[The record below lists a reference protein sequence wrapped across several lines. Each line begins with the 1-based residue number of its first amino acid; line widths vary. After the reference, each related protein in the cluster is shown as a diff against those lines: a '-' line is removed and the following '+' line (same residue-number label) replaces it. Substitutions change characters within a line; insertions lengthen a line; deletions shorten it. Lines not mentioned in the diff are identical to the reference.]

1 MINILSATSS
11 RTCRHLSD
19 HLPVLPHRHERQ
31 RAARTLLPCQHG
43 CGTIEF
49 LVVAVPLL
57 FSAMA
62 TYEASRWYMT
72 REAVNL
78 ALLEAARAGSVAH
91 ARPQAI
97 ENAFL
102 RALTP
107 LFAPAGSA
115 RTPHARMMF
124 ELDQFE
130 HNSSQPAWEITILH
144 PSAAEFA
151 DFMQK
156 DLPIALRTG
165 HPAINNHYQY
175 RQHQQHAKGRLSG
188 STIYDANTLQLQ
200 IRYLYQPVVPGMRS
214 LLRSIF
220 SGLGPADSA
229 AAAHGALPIVSAITI
244 EMQSH
249 PVFWQ
254 SGETRHV
261 HYAQRASLAIN
272 TPAPLPYT
280 QQKPQAAS
288 DHNRTEPAGQASGA
302 NPPVS
307 TAAGDA
313 SKATVPKMASLN
325 DAGAQEAPE
334 DLLIN
339 ESACRP

>member
-1 MINILSATSS
+1 MTYHGE
-11 RTCRHLSD
+11 RRHADRAL
-19 HLPVLPHRHERQ
+19 LRHQ
-31 RAARTLLPCQHG
+31 RG
-43 CGTIEF
+43 VGTIEF
-49 LVVAVPLL
+49 LVAAVPLL
-57 FSAMA
+57 FSAMV

-102 RALTP
+102 NALTP
-107 LFAPAGSA
+107 LFAPAG
-115 RTPHARMMF
+115 RGRNPQARMMF
-124 ELDQFE
+124 ELSQFE
-130 HNSSQPAWEITILH
+130 LNSGDLAWNITILH

-156 DLPIALRTG
+156 DLPIALTTG
-165 HPAINNHYQY
+165 LPAINNHYQY
-175 RQHQQHAKGRLSG
+175 RQHQQRGKGRLSG

-200 IRYLYQPVVPGMRS
+200 VRYLYQPVVPGMRT

-220 SGLGPADSA
+220 SAAGQADSA
-229 AAAHGALPIVSAITI
+229 AATHGALSIVSAISI

-261 HYAQRASLAIN
+261 HYAPRASLAAN
-272 TPAPLPYT
+272 RPAPRRHSP
-280 QQKPQAAS
+280 QKPQTS
-288 DHNRTEPAGQASGA
+288 DVHHQTEPAGLASGA
-302 NPPVS
+302 KPSIS
-307 TAAGDA
+307 TAASDA
-313 SKATVPKMASLN
+313 SNPSVPEVASRN
-325 DAGAQEAPE
+325 GAGIQGAPE

>member
-1 MINILSATSS
+1 MA
-11 RTCRHLSD
+11 
-19 HLPVLPHRHERQ
+19 HRGEPRRADRALLHHQ
-31 RAARTLLPCQHG
+31 RG
-43 CGTIEF
+43 VGTIEF
-49 LVVAVPLL
+49 LVAAVPLL

-102 RALTP
+102 NGLAP
-107 LFAPAGSA
+107 LFAPAG
-115 RTPHARMMF
+115 RGRNPQERMMF

-130 HNSSQPAWEITILH
+130 QTSGGPAWNITILH

-156 DLPIALRTG
+156 DLPIALKTG
-165 HPAINNHYQY
+165 LPAINNHYQY
-175 RQHQQHAKGRLSG
+175 RQHQQRGKGRLSG

-200 IRYLYQPVVPGMRS
+200 VRYLYQPVVPGMRT
-214 LLRSIF
+214 LLRSVF
-220 SGLGPADSA
+220 SATGQSNSA

-261 HYAQRASLAIN
+261 RYAQRASLTAN
-272 TPAPLPYT
+272 RPAPLPQAHQVQDT
-280 QQKPQAAS
+280 HHTHQKPQRPQTSGAY
-288 DHNRTEPAGQASGA
+288 NRIEPAGLASGA
-302 NPPVS
+302 NPSVS
-307 TAAGDA
+307 TGASAALNENETA
-313 SKATVPKMASLN
+313 SETPSLT
-325 DAGAQEAPE
+325 GAHLHDAPE

-339 ESACRP
+339 ESACRA

>member
-1 MINILSATSS
+1 MT
-11 RTCRHLSD
+11 RRGKPRHADRAL
-19 HLPVLPHRHERQ
+19 LRRQ
-31 RAARTLLPCQHG
+31 RG
-43 CGTIEF
+43 VGTIEF
-49 LVVAVPLL
+49 LVAAVPLL

-62 TYEASRWYMT
+62 TFEASRWYMT

-102 RALTP
+102 NGLTP
-107 LFAPAGSA
+107 LFASAGQG
-115 RTPHARMMF
+115 RNPQARMMF

-130 HNSSQPAWEITILH
+130 QTSGGLAWDITILH

-156 DLPIALRTG
+156 DLPIALTTG
-165 HPAINNHYQY
+165 LPAINNHYQF
-175 RQHQQHAKGRLSG
+175 RQHQQHGKGQLSG

-200 IRYLYQPVVPGMRS
+200 VRYLYQPVVPGMRT
-214 LLRSIF
+214 LLRSVF
-220 SGLGPADSA
+220 SATGLANSA
-229 AAAHGALPIVSAITI
+229 AATQGALPIVSAIAI

-261 HYAQRASLAIN
+261 HYAQRAGLAAN
-272 TPAPLPYT
+272 RPAAPPHTP
-280 QQKPQAAS
+280 QKPQTS
-288 DHNRTEPAGQASGA
+288 GVHNRTEPAGQTSGA
-302 NPPVS
+302 KPSVS
-307 TAAGDA
+307 TAASDA
-313 SKATVPKMASLN
+313 SNASAPEVASRN
-325 DAGAQEAPE
+325 GAGIQGAPE

>member
-1 MINILSATSS
+1 MTYHGERRLAD
-11 RTCRHLSD
+11 RALLRH
-19 HLPVLPHRHERQ
+19 Q
-31 RAARTLLPCQHG
+31 RG
-43 CGTIEF
+43 VGTIEF

-57 FSAMA
+57 FSAMV

-102 RALTP
+102 NALTP
-107 LFAPAGSA
+107 LFAPAG
-115 RTPHARMMF
+115 RGRNPQARMMF
-124 ELDQFE
+124 ELSQFE
-130 HNSSQPAWEITILH
+130 LNSGDLAWNITILH

-156 DLPIALRTG
+156 DLPIALTTG
-165 HPAINNHYQY
+165 LPAINNHYQY
-175 RQHQQHAKGRLSG
+175 RQHQQRGKGRLSG

-200 IRYLYQPVVPGMRS
+200 VRYLYQPVVPGMRT

-220 SGLGPADSA
+220 SAAGQADSA
-229 AAAHGALPIVSAITI
+229 AATHGALPIVSAISI

-254 SGETRHV
+254 SEQTRHV
-261 HYAQRASLAIN
+261 RYARRANLAAKRPVPPRR
-272 TPAPLPYT
+272 TPQKQQAPGNQSQT
-280 QQKPQAAS
+280 KPVDRAPG
-288 DHNRTEPAGQASGA
+288 TEPSVSGA
-302 NPPVS
+302 NNAATDA
-307 TAAGDA
+307 TAWEAD
-313 SKATVPKMASLN
+313 SLN
-325 DAGAQEAPE
+325 NGSGQGSPE
-334 DLLIN
+334 DLLDN
-339 ESACRP
+339 EPACQP